1 MVSAQVDVWF
11 GRKKLFKDFHDGD
24 SGSLFYLSVCSNGY
38 MAWKKIL
45 FEVLKIAVMV
55 AQHNDSAGCE
65 STIPSLMPYK
75 HGHHALQI
83 CRWFLEF

>member
-1 MVSAQVDVWF
+1 MSW
-11 GRKKLFKDFHDGD
+11 KKL
-24 SGSLFYLSVCSNGY
+24 
-38 MAWKKIL
+38 L

-75 HGHHALQI
+75 HGHSALQI
-83 CRWFLEF
+83 CRWFREF